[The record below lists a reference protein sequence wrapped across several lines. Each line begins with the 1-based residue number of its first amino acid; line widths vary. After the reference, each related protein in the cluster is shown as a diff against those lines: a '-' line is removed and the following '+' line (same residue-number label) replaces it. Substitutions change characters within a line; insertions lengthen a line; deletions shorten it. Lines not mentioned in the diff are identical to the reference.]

1 MKKRSSLSQAYKPKR
16 EEGEEGY
23 ITYGYNPDWYQSRQT
38 QIRLR
43 KEQLRY
49 KFMAQSLWYRN
60 LLRNPAEISAFFPCS
75 TETGNLMTHHLE
87 GMGKGYVLELGSGMG
102 AITECILN
110 RQVPEEKLILVEKNK
125 DFAGYLSQK
134 YKKAN
139 IIEEDASELLDSL
152 LTLQIREV
160 AHVVCSLPLSLMPPE
175 QRLVILDAVFKLLHP
190 QGCFSIVTYL
200 PRCPISQKVLDQY
213 SKSSELFGF
222 TWKNIP
228 PTYVYHLRN
237 YK

>member
-1 MKKRSSLSQAYKPKR
+1 MKKRTSLSQAYKPKR

-23 ITYGYNPDWYQSRQT
+23 ITYGYNPDWYQGRQK

-43 KEQLRY
+43 KEKLRY
-49 KFMAQSLWYRN
+49 KFMAQSLWYKN
-60 LLRNPAEISAFFPCS
+60 LLRNPVEISAFFPCS

-102 AITECILN
+102 AITECILK

-125 DFAGYLSQK
+125 DFADYLSQK

-160 AHVVCSLPLSLMPPE
+160 AHVVCSLPLSLMSPE

-200 PRCPISQKVLDQY
+200 PRCPISQKVLYQY

-228 PTYVYHLRN
+228 PTYFYHLRN
-237 YK
+237 